1 MKEDIEKAAKLS
13 LIEVDEEK
21 VVKDIENILTYVDD
35 IKNIPVSDSRSNE
48 NINVFREDKITI
60 KPNQYSD
67 RMFSLTK
74 NIKDRLF
81 KVKKTIK

>member
-13 LIEVDEEK
+13 LIEVDEDK

-67 RMFSLTK
+67 KMFSLTK

>member
-67 RMFSLTK
+67 KMFSLTK

>member
-35 IKNIPVSDSRSNE
+35 IKNITVSDSRSNE

-67 RMFSLTK
+67 KMFSLTK